1 MKKKVNKMSKNRDQI
16 GITINNEINNKLE
29 NGSINK
35 SKLIN
40 TLLSEWIKIKKNLKD
55 FTKKSD

>member
-1 MKKKVNKMSKNRDQI
+1 MSKNRDQI